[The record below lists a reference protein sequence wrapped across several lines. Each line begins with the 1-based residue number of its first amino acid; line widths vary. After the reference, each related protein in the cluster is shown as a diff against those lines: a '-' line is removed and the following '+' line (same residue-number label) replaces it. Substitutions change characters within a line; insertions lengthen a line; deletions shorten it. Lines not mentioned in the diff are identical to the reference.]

1 MEAEEVSDFTTRFA
15 KEHARPTPMQQS
27 PLCTACCKIPLK
39 WLLKDIA
46 RSFILFETIE
56 PLIINEK
63 HCKLCRLI
71 SRSIQAKVSLE
82 NVNGYIAL
90 ALSPKFLIIDCE
102 YGFNKS
108 RVFLR
113 LFANADSEAASEGFE
128 VGLPYFDKTTYF
140 KLLRAW
146 LRECVH
152 YHSHHRISPLAESG
166 PPTKNLEEV
175 TGQSMRESD
184 EETELPTRVLAV
196 GSLEAPD
203 LRLYCSKKGERGKYI
218 ALSHCWGTDQE
229 QQPLQT
235 TKNELEIYQQGIDFN
250 ELPKTFKNA
259 VTVAREIKVQYL
271 WIDSLCIIQ
280 DKNSEDWETESQK
293 MEQVFSSAYCTIAAT
308 SAKNSHEG
316 FFTIPKKK
324 AVTIPDGEN
333 SQFVVCACTADKS
346 FKQAVDDDGL
356 LNTRGWVLQER
367 ALSRRTIHF
376 TESQIFWECG
386 SVIRYDNLC
395 QRAG

>member
-1 MEAEEVSDFTTRFA
+1 
-15 KEHARPTPMQQS
+15 
-27 PLCTACCKIPLK
+27 
-39 WLLKDIA
+39 
-46 RSFILFETIE
+46 
-56 PLIINEK
+56 
-63 HCKLCRLI
+63 
-71 SRSIQAKVSLE
+71 
-82 NVNGYIAL
+82 
-90 ALSPKFLIIDCE
+90 
-102 YGFNKS
+102 
-108 RVFLR
+108 
-113 LFANADSEAASEGFE
+113 
-128 VGLPYFDKTTYF
+128 
-140 KLLRAW
+140 
-146 LRECVH
+146 
-152 YHSHHRISPLAESG
+152 LAESG

-280 DKNSEDWETESQK
+280 GKNSEDWETESQK
-293 MEQVFSSAYCTIAAT
+293 MEQVFSSAYCTISAT

-376 TESQIFWECG
+376 TGSQIFWECG